1 MGYLDVPS
9 LIWEMSVNFDQRSV
23 IVSIYVLIH
32 GAFHGGWAWEKIIPL
47 LEKEG
52 HKVIAPDLPGHGKD
66 NTPVSDITLQAYTDT
81 VCNILDSQSEPVILA
96 GHSLGG
102 ISISQ
107 AAEARPEKVRTLVY
121 LAALLQRNGESST
134 EIMSGDTESVAPQNI
149 IMSEDKSTISM
160 PIEAYREVSY
170 NGCSDEDVAWAA
182 PFLVP
187 EPTAPMS
194 TPIRITEGRF
204 GRVPRVYIET
214 LRDNGVTPSLQ
225 KKMYTALP
233 CQRVIT
239 MNTDHS
245 PFMSA
250 PQELAAHLLAI

>member
-1 MGYLDVPS
+1 
-9 LIWEMSVNFDQRSV
+9 MSV
-23 IVSIYVLIH
+23 YVLIH
-32 GAFHGGWAWEKIIPL
+32 GAFHGGWAWEKITPL

-52 HKVIAPDLPGHGKD
+52 HTVIAPDLPGHGKD

-81 VCNILDSQSEPVILA
+81 VCNILDSQSEPVILV

-121 LAALLQRNGESST
+121 LAALLQQNGESSSDV
-134 EIMSGDTESVAPQNI
+134 MSGDTESIASQHM
-149 IMSEDKSTISM
+149 IMSEDNSTVFI
-160 PIEAYREVSY
+160 PIEGYKQVSY
-170 NGCSDEDVAWAA
+170 NTCSDEDVAWAA
-182 PFLVP
+182 PLIQP

-194 TPIRITEGRF
+194 TPVKVTEGRF

-214 LRDNGVTPSLQ
+214 LQDKGVTPALQ

-239 MNTDHS
+239 MDTDHS
-245 PFMSA
+245 PFLSA
-250 PQELAAHLLAI
+250 PQDLADHLLSI